1 MYKILIMDDERQI
14 REGIMKIIPW
24 EQYGFKICAEASN
37 GVEGLK
43 KIEQHCPHVVFVDIR
58 MPVMDGIEFLQE
70 LRKRKLHCETV
81 VLSGFNDYD
90 LVRRAMK
97 LGAIDYLTKPFG
109 KDEIIQALEDIT
121 ERIEMR
127 RVDRLEYDKNM
138 ELMRNSLMNRM
149 IHNQITSME
158 LRNCME
164 MLEMKIPSGECRI
177 AVIQGREDVTMPEQ
191 PYIYPFRDGQGYL
204 CLFAYG
210 QENPEYERKLRILLR
225 EIIDKST
232 DKSGIKITAALGV
245 KVKTYRSIRQS
256 YESALK
262 TLEYQFVFGE
272 GNLLDAEEIHA
283 YFGKQDNK
291 LCVDGKEFR
300 DLMDKENREEIKH
313 YILSIFQEYNSKTAV
328 ADTFVLKNCALE
340 LVILAFQRLDSLSFT
355 ESGDIYHMKAE
366 AMKEIENARTLDEM
380 QQIILRHTDKI
391 LDKARKSRDKTYS
404 RFVADAVQHIYAD
417 YADKELSLK
426 SLADMMHVNAAY
438 LGRIFKKEIGSSF
451 ADYLNHVRIE
461 KAKDLLSSSNYKGS
475 ELCEK
480 VGFSNYNYFYI
491 VFKKITGIKPTEY
504 RNS

>member
-1 MYKILIMDDERQI
+1 MSDTDDHAIIALKNICDFVSTKMLI
-14 REGIMKIIPW
+14 
-24 EQYGFKICAEASN
+24 
-37 GVEGLK
+37 V
-43 KIEQHCPHVVFVDIR
+43 
-58 MPVMDGIEFLQE
+58 
-70 LRKRKLHCETV
+70 
-81 VLSGFNDYD
+81 
-90 LVRRAMK
+90 
-97 LGAIDYLTKPFG
+97 
-109 KDEIIQALEDIT
+109 
-121 ERIEMR
+121 
-127 RVDRLEYDKNM
+127 
-138 ELMRNSLMNRM
+138 
-149 IHNQITSME
+149 
-158 LRNCME
+158 

-191 PYIYPFRDGQGYL
+191 PYIYPFKDGQGYL

-366 AMKEIENARTLDEM
+366 AMKEIENARTLDE
-380 QQIILRHTDKI
+380 ILALDPENITVHTLAVKRASRLVDVDKDFHYKQAQTVAEMLKIAKEKLKAAGFRPYYLYRQKHMAGAFENVGYCKDDTPSIYNIRIMEEKQTI
-391 LDKARKSRDKTYS
+391 LALGAGGISKMYYLAENRLERVPNVSNYEIYISRLEEMLDRKE
-404 RFVADAVQHIYAD
+404 Q
-417 YADKELSLK
+417 
-426 SLADMMHVNAAY
+426 N
-438 LGRIFKKEIGSSF
+438 IFKEVK
-451 ADYLNHVRIE
+451 
-461 KAKDLLSSSNYKGS
+461 
-475 ELCEK
+475 
-480 VGFSNYNYFYI
+480 
-491 VFKKITGIKPTEY
+491 
-504 RNS
+504 